1 LESFNSVRNCAQHF
15 KQRSWKKEL
24 FLAEAKKAACNEA
37 AWDNDKEQFIWVTGL
52 LLALE
57 SLL

>member
-1 LESFNSVRNCAQHF
+1 VRNILSREAG
-15 KQRSWKKEL
+15 KRNS
-24 FLAEAKKAACNEA
+24 FLPRRKKAACNEA

>member
-1 LESFNSVRNCAQHF
+1 LLRNILSREAGKRNIFLPRRKESGLH
-15 KQRSWKKEL
+15 
-24 FLAEAKKAACNEA
+24 EA
-37 AWDNDKEQFIWVTGL
+37 AWDNDEEQFIWVTGL

>member
-1 LESFNSVRNCAQHF
+1 MEP
-15 KQRSWKKEL
+15 
-24 FLAEAKKAACNEA
+24 FLAEAKKSGLHEA
-37 AWDNDKEQFIWVTGL
+37 ALDNDKEQFIWVTGL